1 MRPYRLAE
9 AMPVVDELDAGE
21 RAVRVHLVDEPR
33 VRGMSASSHSRPS
46 MYPRDVRVG
55 MDLDL
60 LRADD
65 RPAAFGLDAPHHRV
79 RGRVA
84 VAHPVAVRHLEEA
97 VARRHRPEPDRLEEH
112 VVARVSHAVPWN
124 RLRAMMSRMMSLV
137 PSQISSSFA
146 SRSHFWTGESR
157 T

>member
-1 MRPYRLAE
+1 M
-9 AMPVVDELDAGE
+9 DELDARE
-21 RAVRVHLVDEPR
+21 RAVRVHLVDEAL
-33 VRGMSASSHSRPS
+33 VH
-46 MYPRDVRVG
+46 RDVGVVPQPPLDVPARVRVG
-55 MDLDL
+55 MEVDL

-65 RPAAFGLDAPHHRV
+65 GPAAFRLDAPHHRV

-97 VARRHRPEPDRLEEH
+97 VARRHRPELDRLEEH
-112 VVARVSHAVPWN
+112 VVARVSHVFGN